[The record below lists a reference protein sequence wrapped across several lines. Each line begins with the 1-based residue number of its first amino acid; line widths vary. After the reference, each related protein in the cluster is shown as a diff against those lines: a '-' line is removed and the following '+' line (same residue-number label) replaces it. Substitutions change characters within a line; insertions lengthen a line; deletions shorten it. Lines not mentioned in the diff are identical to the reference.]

1 VGVMI
6 KPFSLDRKDTGWS
19 VYVGGM
25 FGSGKTTLLADMLL
39 SEASNGPVAYV
50 MTPTEGD
57 GDKGGWKSMVGLGL
71 GDIAYQVETYQDLK
85 DLRKKFKEEN
95 YRAVALDTLVG
106 LSKLI
111 RIALLGEDRMPNTT
125 LKRNEYGEIA
135 NEFQTFTRLWNNC
148 AFYTMSVAPTD
159 LTYRDDQTG
168 TSPEMKDLG
177 SATQYVRPMMDWAKL
192 EFLIPGMF
200 DLCWHIDTS
209 GVLETQ
215 TRTLVVKQGKK
226 FATKQRL
233 PQGFRMEKNIL
244 LKDNMKN
251 WSVIVEQ
258 LNKEGVK

>member
-1 VGVMI
+1 MI

-19 VYVGGM
+19 IYVGGM

-39 SEASNGPVAYV
+39 NESLKGPVAYV
-50 MTPTEGD
+50 MTPTEGNT
-57 GDKGGWKSMVGLGL
+57 DKGGWKSIEGTGLS
-71 GDIAYQVETYQDLK
+71 DIAYMAESYQDLK

-111 RIALLGEDRMPNTT
+111 RIDLLESDRMPSTT

-168 TSPEMKDLG
+168 TTPKVGKEREE
-177 SATQYVRPMMDWAKL
+177 ATQYVRPMMDWAKL

-258 LNKEGVK
+258 LNKGDNL